1 MIGQL
6 LAKLKQ
12 LTVFESEVLDE
23 RFGSLP
29 ISMSDQADRRML
41 QALLIMA
48 ILFFVWAIFSPIDR
62 IVRAEGRIIAAGRA
76 QIIQHLEGGIVTQ
89 IMVREGQ
96 YVKAGEILMR
106 LSDVQANTSVQQG
119 QSRLWA
125 LKAQQ
130 ARLTAEAEG
139 HETPVFEAEIP
150 EELQTTERNAFRE
163 RSTKLNSER
172 SVLHQQISQRQ
183 SELNEARSRA
193 QSLNTE
199 LGLAKKLTTVMDGL
213 YNKGAASQM
222 ELLEAQGRSERLS
235 TSYHDVTASIPRLQ
249 SAVAE
254 TTARLEEANARFRA
268 EARSELSEVTAEIN
282 RIEFAVG
289 GDSDRLART
298 EVRASTNGFV
308 NRLYFNT
315 IGGVA
320 KPGEHLL
327 EITPN
332 EGPIAIEARVRPDDR
347 ASLRPGLNT
356 RVMIGA
362 YDYTVYGAL
371 DGQVVEVSADTLP
384 DEQGHH
390 YYRVLIETHS
400 AEGLLAQ
407 QALLPGMTA
416 RADVVLGQRSVMSYL
431 LSPLTRFAHQALR
444 EPT

>member
-1 MIGQL
+1 MI
-6 LAKLKQ
+6 AKLVNKLNQ
-12 LTVFESEVLDE
+12 NTAIEADVSDAS
-23 RFGSLP
+23 FGALP
-29 ISMSDQADRRML
+29 ASMSNQADKRML

-48 ILFFVWAIFSPIDR
+48 ILFVIWAIFSPVDR

-76 QIIQHLEGGIVTQ
+76 QIVQHLEGGIVTQ

-130 ARLTAEAEG
+130 SRLTAEAEE
-139 HETPVFEAEIP
+139 HDQLVFEAEIP
-150 EELQTTERNAFRE
+150 EELQATERNAFRE
-163 RSTKLNSER
+163 RASKVNSER
-172 SVLHQQISQRQ
+172 SVLRQQISQRQ
-183 SELNEARSRA
+183 SELTEARSRA
-193 QSLNTE
+193 QSLSTE
-199 LGLAKKLTTVMDGL
+199 LELAKKLTKVMDGL
-213 YNKGAASQM
+213 YSKGAASQM
-222 ELLEAQGRSERLS
+222 ELLEAQGRSERL
-235 TSYHDVTASIPRLQ
+235 TTNYHDVTGSIPRLQ

-254 TTARLEEANARFRA
+254 TNARLEEANARFRA

-298 EVRASTNGFV
+298 EVRAPTNGFV

-332 EGPIAIEARVRPDDR
+332 EGPIAVEARVRPDDR

-407 QALLPGMTA
+407 QPLLPGMTA

>member
-1 MIGQL
+1 MANLITKFNQIIG
-6 LAKLKQ
+6 
-12 LTVFESEVLDE
+12 FESDVLDDS
-23 RFGSLP
+23 FGSLP
-29 ISMSDQADRRML
+29 ASMSYQADRRML
-41 QALLIMA
+41 QVLLIMA
-48 ILFFVWAIFSPIDR
+48 ILFFIWAVFSPIDR
-62 IVRAEGRIIAAGRA
+62 IVRAEGKIIAAGRA
-76 QIIQHLEGGIVTQ
+76 QIVQHLEGGIVTQ

-96 YVKAGEILMR
+96 YVKAGEVLMR

-130 ARLTAEAEG
+130 ARLTAEAED
-139 HETPVFEAEIP
+139 HDAPIFEQAIP
-150 EELQTTERNAFRE
+150 EELQATERNAFRE
-163 RSTKLNSER
+163 RAAKVNSER
-172 SVLHQQISQRQ
+172 SVLRQQISQRQ
-183 SELNEARSRA
+183 SELTEARSRA
-193 QSLNTE
+193 QSLSTE

-213 YNKGAASQM
+213 YSKGAASQM

-235 TSYHDVTASIPRLQ
+235 TNYHDVTGSIPRLQ
-249 SAVAE
+249 SAIAE
-254 TTARLEEANARFRA
+254 TSARLEEANARFRA

-298 EVRASTNGFV
+298 EVRAPTNGFV

-332 EGPIAIEARVRPDDR
+332 EGPIAVEARVRPDDR
-347 ASLRPGLNT
+347 AALRPGLNT

-371 DGQVVEVSADTLP
+371 EGQVVEVSADTMP
-384 DEQGHH
+384 DEQSHH

-400 AEGLLAQ
+400 AQGLLAQ
-407 QALLPGMTA
+407 EALLPGMTA

>member
-1 MIGQL
+1 MANLI
-6 LAKLKQ
+6 AKFNQ
-12 LTVFESEVLDE
+12 IIRYESDVLDDS
-23 RFGSLP
+23 FGSLP
-29 ISMSDQADRRML
+29 SSMSHQADRRML
-41 QALLIMA
+41 QALLVMA
-48 ILFFVWAIFSPIDR
+48 ILFFLWAVFSPIDR
-62 IVRAEGRIIAAGRA
+62 IVRAEGKIIAAGRA
-76 QIIQHLEGGIVTQ
+76 QIVQHLEGGIVTQ

-96 YVKAGEILMR
+96 YVKAGEVLMR

-139 HETPVFEAEIP
+139 YDAPIFEQAIP
-150 EELQTTERNAFRE
+150 EELQSTERNAFRE
-163 RSTKLNSER
+163 RASKVNSER
-172 SVLHQQISQRQ
+172 SVLRQQISQRQ
-183 SELNEARSRA
+183 SELTEARSRA
-193 QSLNTE
+193 QSLSTE
-199 LGLAKKLTTVMDGL
+199 LELAKKLTTVMDGL
-213 YNKGAASQM
+213 YSKGAASQM
-222 ELLEAQGRSERLS
+222 ELLESQGRSERLS
-235 TSYHDVTASIPRLQ
+235 TNYHDVTGSIPRLQ

-254 TTARLEEANARFRA
+254 TGARLEEANARFRA

-298 EVRASTNGFV
+298 EVRAPTNGFV

-332 EGPIAIEARVRPDDR
+332 EGPIAVEARVRPDDR
-347 ASLRPGLNT
+347 AALRPGLDT

-390 YYRVLIETHS
+390 YYRVVIETHS

>member
-1 MIGQL
+1 MANLI
-6 LAKLKQ
+6 AKFNQ
-12 LTVFESEVLDE
+12 IIRYESDVLDDS
-23 RFGSLP
+23 FGLLP
-29 ISMSDQADRRML
+29 SSMSEQSDRRML
-41 QALLIMA
+41 QALLVMA
-48 ILFFVWAIFSPIDR
+48 ILFFIWAVFSPIDR
-62 IVRAEGRIIAAGRA
+62 IVRAEGKIIAAGRA

-96 YVKAGEILMR
+96 YVKAGEVLMR

-130 ARLTAEAEG
+130 ARLNAEAEG
-139 HETPVFEAEIP
+139 HDAPVFEQAIP
-150 EELQTTERNAFRE
+150 EELQATERNAFRE
-163 RSTKLNSER
+163 RAAKVNSER
-172 SVLHQQISQRQ
+172 SVLRQQISQRQ
-183 SELNEARSRA
+183 SELTEARSRA
-193 QSLNTE
+193 QSLSTE

-213 YNKGAASQM
+213 YSKGAASQM

-235 TSYHDVTASIPRLQ
+235 TNYHDVTGSIPRLQ

-254 TTARLEEANARFRA
+254 TGARLEEANARFRA

-298 EVRASTNGFV
+298 EVRAPTNGFV

-332 EGPIAIEARVRPDDR
+332 EGPIAVEARVRPDDR
-347 ASLRPGLNT
+347 AALRPGLNT

-371 DGQVVEVSADTLP
+371 EGQVVEVSADTMP

-400 AEGLLAQ
+400 AQGPLAQ
-407 QALLPGMTA
+407 EALLPGMTA

>member
-1 MIGQL
+1 MANLITKFNQIIG
-6 LAKLKQ
+6 
-12 LTVFESEVLDE
+12 FESDVLDDS
-23 RFGSLP
+23 FGSLP
-29 ISMSDQADRRML
+29 ASMSYQADRRML
-41 QALLIMA
+41 QVLLIMA
-48 ILFFVWAIFSPIDR
+48 ILFFIWAVFSPIDR
-62 IVRAEGRIIAAGRA
+62 IVRAEGKIIAAGRA
-76 QIIQHLEGGIVTQ
+76 QIVQHLEGGIVTQ

-96 YVKAGEILMR
+96 YVKAGEVLMR

-130 ARLTAEAEG
+130 ARLTAEAED
-139 HETPVFEAEIP
+139 HDAPIFEQAIP
-150 EELQTTERNAFRE
+150 EELQATERNAFRE
-163 RSTKLNSER
+163 RAAKVNSER
-172 SVLHQQISQRQ
+172 SVLRQQISQRQ
-183 SELNEARSRA
+183 SELTEARSRA
-193 QSLNTE
+193 QSLSTE

-213 YNKGAASQM
+213 YSKGAASQM

-235 TSYHDVTASIPRLQ
+235 TNYHDVTGSIPRLQ

-254 TTARLEEANARFRA
+254 TSARLEEANARFRA

-298 EVRASTNGFV
+298 EVRAPTNGFV

-332 EGPIAIEARVRPDDR
+332 EGPIAVEARVRPDDR
-347 ASLRPGLNT
+347 AALRPGLNT

-371 DGQVVEVSADTLP
+371 EGQVVEVSADTMP

-400 AEGLLAQ
+400 AQGLLAQ
-407 QALLPGMTA
+407 EALLPGMTA